1 MSIKHY
7 LKNLLKTKP
16 VLSTIVLAFFSLIL
30 FAYLSL
36 LFLKVYT
43 HHNQAIAV
51 PDYKGMTYKEYV
63 SATKKKNLRCE
74 IIDSMY
80 IPNARPGSVIEQY
93 PAAGNKVKQHRTI
106 YLTIASQTPEK
117 VSVPKVTDVGLRE
130 AQSRLENIGLKVGQV
145 IYRPSEFYN
154 LVLDQRFQNRTIS
167 KGELIPKGTAIDLVV
182 GRGLGDEKTELPI
195 LTGMSLT
202 EARSSLYYNNLT
214 TGALVFD
221 NTVVTSYDSM
231 TARVWKQS
239 PVPETGSLIGQ
250 GTSVDLWFTLDDAKL
265 NPPTEE
271 ETIDDSGEF

>member
-1 MSIKHY
+1 MSIKVY
-7 LKNLLKTKP
+7 LKNFLKTKP
-16 VLSTIVLAFFSLIL
+16 VTSTIVLAFFSLIL

-51 PDYKGMTYKEYV
+51 PDYKGMIYKEYV

-80 IPNARPGSVIEQY
+80 IPDARPGSVIDQY
-93 PAAGNKVKQHRTI
+93 PSFGSKVKQRRTV
-106 YLTIASQTPEK
+106 YLTIASETPEK
-117 VSVPKVTDVGLRE
+117 VPVPKVTDVGLRE
-130 AQSRLENIGLKVGQV
+130 AQSRLENVGLKIGQV

-182 GRGLGDEKTELPI
+182 GKGLGDEKTELPI
-195 LTGMSLT
+195 LTGMSLN
-202 EARSSLYYNNLT
+202 EARSSLYNNNLT

-231 TARVWKQS
+231 TARVWRQS

-250 GTSVDLWFTLDDAKL
+250 GTSVDLWLTLDDAKL